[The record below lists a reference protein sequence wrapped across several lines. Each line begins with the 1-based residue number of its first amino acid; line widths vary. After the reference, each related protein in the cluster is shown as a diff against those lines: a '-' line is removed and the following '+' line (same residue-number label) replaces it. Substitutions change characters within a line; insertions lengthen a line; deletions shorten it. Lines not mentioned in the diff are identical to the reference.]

1 MGQPAKVMARWQN
14 SHQHTRQIPLDPKIS
29 WMVSDAPEPVPCC
42 QTPPDSVV
50 PAKVDAWWFRC
61 IVPAALPLLAPAD
74 VSAQNPK
81 LGRGSSLP
89 PLPARRGTRCS
100 RSIVF
105 PLFHGG
111 SPLMLIVCRQS
122 LAESV
127 AVLWFICW
135 LLLSCPDQW
144 RKCFDVNELQTIS
157 LNTEQGLAS
166 LR

>member
-1 MGQPAKVMARWQN
+1 MKQHQACWGDSRSNLILKLGWLGSDTPKPVSCCSKQLWGALFKPEWTHNIYGQYWQ
-14 SHQHTRQIPLDPKIS
+14 QPLL
-29 WMVSDAPEPVPCC
+29 CLLL
-42 QTPPDSVV
+42 QTPQHKAMGWGSG
-50 PAKVDAWWFRC
+50 
-61 IVPAALPLLAPAD
+61 LPLLPTRHEA
-74 VSAQNPK
+74 
-81 LGRGSSLP
+81 
-89 PLPARRGTRCS
+89 RCS

-122 LAESV
+122 LAESI

-166 LR
+166 QR